1 MVRDTSSLAYINSS
15 GETATDR
22 KCLAA
27 CPEQRAVRSR
37 GGYPKVGALKWL
49 VTAACAGHQRFH
61 FRIKRRAEWHG

>member
-15 GETATDR
+15 GETGTDR

-27 CPEQRAVRSR
+27 SPGQRAVRSR

-49 VTAACAGHQRFH
+49 VAAACAGHRRFH
-61 FRIKRRAEWHG
+61 LRIKRRAEWHG